1 MSLSLIGQQLI
12 FPLPSGRWVVRENI
26 LGFFFA
32 VTIDEKHLK
41 VLHVC
46 V

>member
-1 MSLSLIGQQLI
+1 LASNFFS
-12 FPLPSGRWVVRENI
+12 LPSGRWVENI
-26 LGFFFA
+26 LGFFA
-32 VTIDEKHLK
+32 VTIDEKHHLK

>member
-1 MSLSLIGQQLI
+1 MSLSLIGQQLF